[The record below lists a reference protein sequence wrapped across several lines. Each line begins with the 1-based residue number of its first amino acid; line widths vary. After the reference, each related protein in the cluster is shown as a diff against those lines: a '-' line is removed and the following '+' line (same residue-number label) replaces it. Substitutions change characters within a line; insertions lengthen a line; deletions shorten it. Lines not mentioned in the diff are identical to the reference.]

1 MPGIGP
7 FRPSA
12 SVSCELDPEF
22 SELFKVA
29 VDFEDQL
36 VRGPESHLEILGA
49 GLDAELFALG
59 RIGRFAPLR
68 RRPRPTAPKPT
79 HGGLLVGV
87 LYTGTEGAKRA
98 LSIAAELGLRH
109 TASLV
114 VILQPAMAADA
125 ATRRN
130 RALEQL
136 GPVREQTRLVA
147 LEPTDAAGL
156 AATVRNF
163 GIDLLILDETNPLL
177 ARASLWTSLETLGGP
192 VAIGR

>member
-1 MPGIGP
+1 
-7 FRPSA
+7 
-12 SVSCELDPEF
+12 
-22 SELFKVA
+22 
-29 VDFEDQL
+29 
-36 VRGPESHLEILGA
+36 
-49 GLDAELFALG
+49 
-59 RIGRFAPLR
+59 LR

-177 ARASLWTSLETLGGP
+177 ARASLWSSLETLGGP